1 MGTAAIQAYVQAIHA
16 GRSYLI
22 PEHRHPVFELL
33 YVCAGRSDV
42 TVDGRTHRAGPGDL
56 VVFQPGQTHR
66 EEVHRGPFH
75 IVVLRFPPGAA
86 RGVAMPGAGELP
98 TVLRLPWGPR
108 FRAIA
113 EAIAAEA
120 DGTDATDEWSPAMA
134 EALLAEFTILLRRAL
149 AQQPSRGGRPVWFDD
164 ALATLAASATED
176 GAPSLTQIAR
186 AQHVSPST
194 FRARFKAQQ
203 GVPPRRYAL
212 LSRLDRARDLL
223 RETTLPIT
231 EVAHSLG
238 FSSSQHLARQC
249 RQILGL
255 SPSEIRASSGA

>member
-1 MGTAAIQAYVQAIHA
+1 MRTVAIQAFVQSIHVD
-16 GRSYLI
+16 RSYLI
-22 PEHRHPVFELL
+22 PEHRHPVFEML

-42 TVDGRTHRAGPGDL
+42 HVDGRTQRAGPGDL
-56 VVFQPGQTHR
+56 VIFQPGQTHR

-75 IVVLRFPPGAA
+75 IVVLRFPANATHGVAVPGAS
-86 RGVAMPGAGELP
+86 ELP
-98 TVLRLPWGPR
+98 TVLHLPWGQR

-120 DGTDATDEWSPAMA
+120 NSIDEWSPAMA
-134 EALLAEFTILLRRAL
+134 EALLTEFTILLRRAL
-149 AQQPSRGGRPVWFDD
+149 AAPQPGRGGRPVWFDD
-164 ALATLAASATED
+164 ALATLAASTSEER
-176 GAPSLTQIAR
+176 APSLTQIAR
-186 AQHVSPST
+186 AQHGSPST

-223 RETTLPIT
+223 RETSLPIT
-231 EVAHSLG
+231 AVAHSLG

-255 SPSEIRASSGA
+255 SPSEIRASIQR